1 MLVQDPETL
10 NIMHKAQD
18 ERLKVRERFSIAAGC
33 KTEESKA
40 EEKKKAKRN
49 KKKKKAKP
57 RPFDSACVY

>member
-1 MLVQDPETL
+1 
-10 NIMHKAQD
+10 MHQAQD